1 LRQLLSPL
9 DRPSQPPPRGLKWPG
24 QSCILGTRYQKGTLT
39 RMARRRVHEL
49 RYLVEIPI
57 PYVDRRGRALD
68 RRKRL
73 RWQRRIE
80 VVLTECFGGFTPAK
94 APAMN
99 RVQTAGGSWMTL
111 TEKGQVVLRSACS
124 DRDAFL
130 AHRERLVDLVVRM
143 GEALAQADVFI
154 LAYDSD
160 SLLIEVA
167 ERTR

>member
-1 LRQLLSPL
+1 
-9 DRPSQPPPRGLKWPG
+9 
-24 QSCILGTRYQKGTLT
+24 
-39 RMARRRVHEL
+39 MARGRGHEL

-57 PYVDRRGRALD
+57 PYVDRRGRVLD

-73 RWQRRIE
+73 RWQRRVE
-80 VVLTECFGGFTPAK
+80 TVLTQCFGGFTPAK

-99 RVQTAGGSWMTL
+99 RVRTASGAWMTL

-124 DRDAFL
+124 NRDTFL
-130 AHRERLVDLVVRM
+130 AHRERLIDLIVRM
-143 GEALAQADVFI
+143 GEELDQGDVFI

-167 ERTR
+167 EWTH

>member
-1 LRQLLSPL
+1 
-9 DRPSQPPPRGLKWPG
+9 
-24 QSCILGTRYQKGTLT
+24 
-39 RMARRRVHEL
+39 MARGRVHEL

-57 PYVDRRGRALD
+57 PYVDRRGRVLD

-73 RWQRRIE
+73 RWQRRVE
-80 VVLTECFGGFTPAK
+80 TVLTQCFGGFTPAK

-99 RVQTAGGSWMTL
+99 RVRTASGAWMTL

-124 DRDAFL
+124 NRDTFL
-130 AHRERLVDLVVRM
+130 AHRERLIDLIVRM
-143 GEALAQADVFI
+143 GEELDQGDVFI

-167 ERTR
+167 EWTH

>member
-1 LRQLLSPL
+1 MV
-9 DRPSQPPPRGLKWPG
+9 RG
-24 QSCILGTRYQKGTLT
+24 
-39 RMARRRVHEL
+39 RVHEL

-80 VVLTECFGGFTPAK
+80 AVLTECFGGFTPAK

-99 RVQTAGGSWMTL
+99 RVQTAGGSWRTL
-111 TEKGQVVLRSACS
+111 TERGQVVLRSACS

-130 AHRERLVDLVVRM
+130 AHRERLVNLVVRM
-143 GEALAQADVFI
+143 GEDLAQADVFI

-160 SLLIEVA
+160 SMLIEVA
-167 ERTR
+167 EGHIEQKGSIDAEDQGARRGGGFGRGSPQEGSEGQGGRQALLP